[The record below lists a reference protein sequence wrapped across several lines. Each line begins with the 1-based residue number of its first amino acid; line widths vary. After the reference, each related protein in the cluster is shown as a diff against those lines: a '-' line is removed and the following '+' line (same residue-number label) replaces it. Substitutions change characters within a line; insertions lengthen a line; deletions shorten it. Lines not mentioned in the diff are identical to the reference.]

1 MFKVLATGVRE
12 RERELYRTVNHEA
25 FHYDLKLVP
34 ETENV
39 LDPSLYEGEYQ
50 AVITG
55 NSTTTLDDTFFATLE
70 KNGIRVFIAK
80 MTGINQVDKE
90 AAKRH
95 GVRVANV
102 QSYSPN
108 AIAELALGMALSLNR
123 SLPNIQEKEHHN
135 DFVVDFPYATEIRDS
150 KVGILGT
157 GHIGMVCA
165 RYFDSLGAEVYGFD
179 KFEKE
184 ENKRYLT
191 YQSLEK
197 IFRTCDII
205 SVHLPYLPGVNEH
218 IVGADL
224 LAEAKKN
231 LILINAARGELVDL
245 GAVVAALKEGRI
257 RGFGA
262 DVLENEKYI
271 YARKVEE
278 ITDPVIHELLT
289 MQDRIIVTPHIGAHT
304 YRARRSL
311 IEIAMREAKT
321 LYETGEAQFRVV

>member
-12 RERELYRTVNHEA
+12 KEWELYQTINHET
-25 FHYDLKLVP
+25 FHYDLRLIP
-34 ETENV
+34 EAQNV
-39 LDPSLYEGEYQ
+39 LEPSLYEGDYQ

-55 NSTTTLDDTFFATLE
+55 NSTTPLDDTFFAILE
-70 KNGIRVFIAK
+70 RNGIQVLIAK
-80 MTGINQVDKE
+80 MTGINQVDQE
-90 AAKRH
+90 AARKH
-95 GVRVANV
+95 GVKIANV

-123 SLPNIQEKEHHN
+123 GLPNIQEKEHRN

-165 RYFDSLGAEVYGFD
+165 RYFRDLGAEVYGFD
-179 KFEKE
+179 KYEKE
-184 ENKRYLT
+184 ENRSYLS
-191 YQSLEK
+191 YRSLEE
-197 IFRTCDII
+197 IFEICDII
-205 SVHLPYLPGVNEH
+205 SIHMPYLPGINRH
-218 IVGADL
+218 MVGEAL
-224 LAEAKKN
+224 LNRAKKN

-245 GAVVAALKEGRI
+245 KAVVAALREGRI

-278 ITDPVIHELLT
+278 IEDPTIHALMA
-289 MQDRIIVTPHIGAHT
+289 MQDKVIVTPHIGAHT
-304 YRARRSL
+304 YRARRSM
-311 IEIAMREAKT
+311 IEIAMKEAKT
-321 LYETGEAQFRVV
+321 LYETGEAQYRVI